1 MSRIP
6 VAGYIILS
14 LFSKSIFSILP
25 SAIKQKPPPKTMGE
39 QLKTE
44 AVRLFIGK
52 RDKVLIWF
60 FTV

>member
-44 AVRLFIGK
+44 AVRLFIE
-52 RDKVLIWF
+52 DLELLIWF